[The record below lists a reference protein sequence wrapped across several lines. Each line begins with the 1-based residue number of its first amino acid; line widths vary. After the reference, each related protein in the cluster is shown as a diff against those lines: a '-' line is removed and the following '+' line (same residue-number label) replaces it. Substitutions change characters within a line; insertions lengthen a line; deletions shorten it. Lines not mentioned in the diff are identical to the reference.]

1 MKTYRIIPIAIII
14 CLLIQGFT
22 LALAVCEKPCCTA
35 DTSNTEAINIFQP
48 AGSKS
53 HQCHGTGGVQDRDQ
67 VTFHQGIPKIAIYHI
82 EDKSP
87 IPISLTYLGNNLSG
101 RIRLQ
106 SVPKS
111 CDCDQKQSDSVYDQK
126 AFSPG
131 FTRVEKPHLF
141 VLLQASSDGLLS
153 PKFSSELLSV
163 KSQST
168 GSVLLIPLYL
178 KNLSLLI

>member
-22 LALAVCEKPCCTA
+22 PALAVCEKPCCTA
-35 DTSNTEAINIFQP
+35 DTLNKGIINIPQP
-48 AGSKS
+48 VDPKP
-53 HQCHGTGGVQDRDQ
+53 HQCHGPGGFKDRDQ

-87 IPISLTYLGNNLSG
+87 IPISLTYLLNSFS
-101 RIRLQ
+101 REIRPQ
-106 SVPKS
+106 SFPKP
-111 CDCDQKQSDSVYDQK
+111 CDCEQGQSDSVFDHK
-126 AFSPG
+126 AFLPG
-131 FTRVEKPHLF
+131 FTRAEKPHLF
-141 VLLQASSDGLLS
+141 VLLQDSSDGLLS
-153 PKFSSELLSV
+153 RKFLSEFLSV

-168 GSVLLIPLYL
+168 GSVLLTPLYL

>member
-1 MKTYRIIPIAIII
+1 MKAYRIIPIAMII
-14 CLLIQGFT
+14 CLLVQGIT
-22 LALAVCEKPCCTA
+22 PALAVCEKPCCTA
-35 DTSNTEAINIFQP
+35 DTLNKGAINILQP
-48 AGSKS
+48 AGPKP
-53 HQCHGTGGVQDRDQ
+53 HQCHGTGGFQDKDQ
-67 VTFHQGIPKIAIYHI
+67 VTFHQGIPKITIYHI
-82 EDKSP
+82 EDKSL

-101 RIRLQ
+101 KIRLQ

-131 FTRVEKPHLF
+131 FTRAEKAQLF

-153 PKFSSELLSV
+153 RKFPSELLSV

-168 GSVLLIPLYL
+168 GSVLLTPLYL